1 MLNSIQQFID
11 CGVPNL
17 QKAAIDFSDKPE
29 NFAEFVYKVRDEVL
43 KIGLDFIAETLNDC
57 NQIVRD
63 CPKRLEEWKVVRTDE
78 KELITSIGKV
88 TFQKTLFENK
98 RTGKSKYLIDE
109 LLGFKPHE
117 RLSEDAEA
125 ELLKESVE
133 TSYRKGGKA
142 VSILDE
148 VSKETVKD
156 KIHALTFPKE
166 QKRSGTKRKVD
177 VLYIEA
183 DEDHVYLQFMDKK
196 GDLKI
201 GESGRKLNG
210 AITKLVY
217 VHEGIEKE
225 APKSKRHHLVNPH
238 YFSGTYEG
246 QKNAELWDEVY
257 SYIENNY
264 DVEGIKKIY
273 LSADGGSWI
282 KAGAKRLGGL
292 TYVIDEFH
300 LRKYLI
306 KMTNHLLDSADDARH
321 LLADAIKE
329 GSKEDFLSIIY
340 MLRCHAET
348 EKQSMQIQKSADYI
362 LDNWSAAKIRLKV
375 RTIAGSSTEGH
386 VSHVLSKRM
395 STAAMGWSRTG
406 ADKMAGL
413 RAYSWNKKD
422 MLELVRYQRMIN
434 QKAAGA
440 EEMSDVIEDAKII
453 KYNHPAWG
461 KYVDAMQVELSNEM
475 KKWMSIGLHSYV
487 WNLF

>member
-1 MLNSIQQFID
+1 MLDSIQQFLIN
-11 CGVPNL
+11 GVPNL
-17 QKAAIDFSDKPE
+17 QKAATDFSDKPQ
-29 NFAEFVYKVRDEVL
+29 NFAEFVYKVKDEVL

-57 NQIVRD
+57 DQIVRD
-63 CPKRLEEWKVVRTDE
+63 CPKRRENWNVSRRDS
-78 KELITSIGKV
+78 KELVTCIGKV
-88 TFQKTLFENK
+88 TFQKTLFINK
-98 RTGKSKYLIDE
+98 HTGKSRYLVDD
-109 LLGFKPHE
+109 LLGFDSHE

-148 VSKETVKD
+148 VTKETVKD
-156 KIHALTFPKE
+156 KIHALNFPKE
-166 QKRSGTKRKVD
+166 QKHVGRKRKVE

-183 DEDHVYLQFMDKK
+183 DEDHVSLQFINKK
-196 GDLKI
+196 GDLPI
-201 GESGRKLNG
+201 SESGRKLNG

-217 VHEGIEKE
+217 VHEGIEKD
-225 APKSKRHHLVNPH
+225 APKSTRHHLINPH
-238 YFSGTYEG
+238 YFSGTFEG
-246 QKNAELWDEVY
+246 SKNADLWDEVY
-257 SYIENNY
+257 AYIENTY
-264 DVEGIKKIY
+264 DIESIKKIY

-300 LRKYLI
+300 LKKYLI

-321 LLADAIKE
+321 LVIDTIKD
-329 GSKEDFLSIIY
+329 GNKEDFRSVVD
-340 MLRCHAET
+340 MLQYHAES
-348 EKQSMQIQKSADYI
+348 EKQRAQIGKSADYI

-375 RTIAGSSTEGH
+375 RKIAGSSTEGH

-395 STAAMGWSRTG
+395 STAAMGWSKTG

-422 MLELVRYQRMIN
+422 MLELVRYQRGISK
-434 QKAAGA
+434 KAAGA
-440 EEMSDVIEDAKII
+440 EEMSEVAEEAKAT
-453 KYNHPAWG
+453 KYNHPSWA
-461 KYVDAMQVELSNEM
+461 KYVDAIQVELSNEM